1 MKADVKERID
11 MINRGQV
18 PEGYKKTREGI
29 IPYEWKIEKLGKYVT
44 IHSGESP
51 SKFKFCSTG
60 VSYYK
65 VDDLNNCDKYLANS
79 ELKIDEKDLKK
90 VVPKNSL
97 IFPKRGASILTN
109 KVRILKENSF
119 FDTNLMGIEPNEEK
133 INYEF
138 LYYLILEKGLYKIA
152 DTSTIPQ
159 LNNKHIEPLLVV
171 LPNVS
176 EQKRIAQVLSTW
188 DKAIELKEKLIEQ
201 KKEQKKGLMQR
212 LLTGKVR
219 LPGFEGKWEKVKLG
233 DIIKECKEQTTKN
246 NEYPVL
252 TSSRKGL
259 FLQEDYFSKQ
269 VASVDNTGY
278 KIVRKGDFTY
288 RTMSDD
294 GNFVFNQL
302 ENYEIGIVS
311 PAYAV
316 FRPTKV
322 NSIFLRHLL
331 NSYNFKKYIKKIVQ
345 GGTRL
350 SLRFNDLKEIRVI
363 IPSLEEQNAIGDVL
377 RKAEEQIALMEQ
389 ELFELKQQKKGLMQL
404 LLTGK
409 VRVKC

>member
-1 MKADVKERID
+1 MKAEIKERID
-11 MINRGQV
+11 KINRGQV

-44 IHSGESP
+44 IHSGDSP

-60 VSYYK
+60 VSYFK

-90 VVPKNSL
+90 IVPKNSL

-219 LPGFEGKWEKVKLG
+219 LPGFEGEWEEIQVKDVCEIG
-233 DIIKECKEQTTKN
+233 RGRVISKKEIEQN
-246 NEYPVL
+246 QGIYPVYSSQ
-252 TSSRKGL
+252 TSNNGEIGRINTYDYDGEYITWTTDGVNAGTVFYRKGKFNCTNVCGTL
-259 FLQEDYFSKQ
+259 KLLRHDIDARYFSLMLQRETDKY
-269 VASVDNTGY
+269 V
-278 KIVRKGDFTY
+278 VRH
-288 RTMSDD
+288 
-294 GNFVFNQL
+294 GNPKLMNNVMAIITVRIFN
-302 ENYEIGIVS
+302 NYEYQKFICD
-311 PAYAV
+311 
-316 FRPTKV
+316 
-322 NSIFLRHLL
+322 IFDMADREITLL
-331 NSYNFKKYIKKIVQ
+331 
-345 GGTRL
+345 
-350 SLRFNDLKEIRVI
+350 
-363 IPSLEEQNAIGDVL
+363 
-377 RKAEEQIALMEQ
+377 EQ
-389 ELFELKQQKKGLMQL
+389 EAEALKQQKKGLMQL